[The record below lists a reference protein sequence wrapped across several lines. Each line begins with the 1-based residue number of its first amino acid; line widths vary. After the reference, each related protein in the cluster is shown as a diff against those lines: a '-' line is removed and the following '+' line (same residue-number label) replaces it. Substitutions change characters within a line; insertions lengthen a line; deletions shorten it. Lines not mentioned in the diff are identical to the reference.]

1 MLKLTDINTKIFEWA
16 INYSGEGNALSIKF
30 PKLSKWIN
38 RDDFPTVRQLE
49 KFSKATNVPF
59 GYFFLDEPP
68 TVSLPIPFFR
78 TVDEKP
84 QVSFSPG
91 LFDTVRIIEQRQAWL
106 KEYLIQNDSEPLSFV
121 GSEKLNTNYKIVA
134 EKIRKE
140 LGLNDIW
147 ASKLPNWETAL
158 NFLIDKT
165 EEAGIN
171 VVRNGIVGNNPHRKL
186 NFKEFRGFVIVDEY
200 APFVFING
208 TDFKSAQMFTLA
220 HELAH
225 IWLGSSAIFDLR
237 QMLPAENV
245 TEKLCD
251 KIAAEFLVPENYL
264 KEGWNNFKQTK
275 NPFQAIARSFK
286 VSELVAARRVLDLGL
301 ITKTDFFAFYNE
313 YVSRKPK
320 KKKEDGG
327 GDFYNNQKFRIGKR
341 FANTVITAA
350 KEGSLLY
357 REAYILTGLTAKT
370 FQEFENK
377 LRAD

>member
-1 MLKLTDINTKIFEWA
+1 MFKIIFCRNNSIYLTIF
-16 INYSGEGNALSIKF
+16 I
-30 PKLSKWIN
+30 
-38 RDDFPTVRQLE
+38 
-49 KFSKATNVPF
+49 
-59 GYFFLDEPP
+59 
-68 TVSLPIPFFR
+68 
-78 TVDEKP
+78 
-84 QVSFSPG
+84 
-91 LFDTVRIIEQRQAWL
+91 

-140 LGLNDIW
+140 LGLDDIW
-147 ASKLPNWETAL
+147 TNKLPNWETAL

-171 VVRNGIVGNNPHRKL
+171 VVRNVIVGNNPHRKL

-341 FANTVITAA
+341 FANIIFTAV

-357 REAYILTGLTAKT
+357 RDAYKLTGLTSKT

-377 LRAD
+377 LRS